1 MNAVGLSTRASW
13 QEYRPHYDAY
23 DTTSDHGAQ
32 NTVRGGNRMIT
43 ILIYLS
49 DVESGGGTS
58 FPNLSKV
65 VLPKPGRVLVFH
77 NCQDVKLGASP
88 PPPPPLLPLPFPR
101 TPGPRTNTPP
111 RVLLCELV

>member
-77 NCQDVKLGASP
+77 NCQDVKLGAP
-88 PPPPPLLPLPFPR
+88 PPPPVPQDPG
-101 TPGPRTNTPP
+101 TPHEHSTQG
-111 RVLLCELV
+111 VVV